1 MPKTIPAGLN
11 PVLILSTLQRRQ
23 CDKSELM
30 RLHVKAIQF
39 ESLLND
45 LTGASLTLEN
55 LAGDIQEGKVSG
67 YDEPGTVYQYAQ
79 SAHQIKKYLTEYLDQ
94 LVPVLLQKAKEVRS

>member
-67 YDEPGTVYQYAQ
+67 YDEPDTVYQYAQ

-94 LVPVLLQKAKEVRS
+94 LVPILLQTAKEVRS

>member
-1 MPKTIPAGLN
+1 MPNTIPAGLN

-39 ESLLND
+39 ESLLNN
-45 LTGASLTLEN
+45 LTGAGITLES
-55 LAGDIQEGKVSG
+55 LAKKEKSPDMTN
-67 YDEPGTVYQYAQ
+67 PAQ
-79 SAHQIKKYLTEYLDQ
+79 STNTRKAPIKSKSISPNT
-94 LVPVLLQKAKEVRS
+94 

>member
-1 MPKTIPAGLN
+1 MPKTVPEGLN

-30 RLHVKAIQF
+30 RLHVKAIQL
-39 ESLLND
+39 EGLLND
-45 LTGASLTLEN
+45 LTGAGLTLEN

-67 YDEPGTVYQYAQ
+67 YDEPGTVYQCAQ
-79 SAHQIKKYLTEYLDQ
+79 SVHQIKKYLTEYLDQ

>member
-1 MPKTIPAGLN
+1 MPKTIPTGMN
-11 PVLILSTLQRRQ
+11 PVLILSTLQRQQ

-30 RLHVKAIQF
+30 RLHVKTIQLQG
-39 ESLLND
+39 LLDD
-45 LTGASLTLEN
+45 LTGAVLTLEN

>member
-1 MPKTIPAGLN
+1 MPKTIPTGMN
-11 PVLILSTLQRRQ
+11 PVLILSTLQRQQ
-23 CDKSELM
+23 CDELM

-45 LTGASLTLEN
+45 LTGAGITLEN

-79 SAHQIKKYLTEYLDQ
+79 SVHQIKKYLTEYLDQ

>member
-39 ESLLND
+39 ESLLNQG
-45 LTGASLTLEN
+45 LRMN
-55 LAGDIQEGKVSG
+55 LFVN
-67 YDEPGTVYQYAQ
+67 
-79 SAHQIKKYLTEYLDQ
+79 
-94 LVPVLLQKAKEVRS
+94 

>member
-30 RLHVKAIQF
+30 RLHVKAIQLQG
-39 ESLLND
+39 LLDD
-45 LTGASLTLEN
+45 LAGAEVALEN
-55 LAGDIQEGKVSG
+55 LAGDIQEGSIAG
-67 YDEPGTVYQYAQ
+67 YEEPATVNHYAQ
-79 SAHQIKKYLTEYLDQ
+79 SAHQIRKYLTDYLNQ
-94 LVPVLLQKAKEVRS
+94 LIPILLQKAKEAHS

>member
-1 MPKTIPAGLN
+1 MPNTIPAGLN

-30 RLHVKAIQF
+30 RLHVKAIQL
-39 ESLLND
+39 EGLLND
-45 LTGASLTLEN
+45 